1 MRENNEVNTPLS
13 TIETDSNPRDGAWFE
28 DNSDRYTSDAH
39 EPGMHPGTSIA
50 KKETALL
57 LQKLGIE
64 KYLKEN
70 NTESA
75 ARLLGKRAL
84 LQAEVNAEFS
94 VV

>member
-1 MRENNEVNTPLS
+1 MRENNEYSTPLPI
-13 TIETDSNPRDGAWFE
+13 IETDSATRNGAWFK
-28 DNSDRYTSDAH
+28 DNSERYIFEAR

-70 NTESA
+70 NTEAA
-75 ARLLGKRAL
+75 ARLLGERAL
-84 LQAEVNAEFS
+84 LQAEVNAESF